1 LVLGNDFRH
10 KNRDFAIDVWE
21 KTLEAGVNCDLVLA
35 GLHVKSSSSGERERE
50 LLSQHTNLRGQAHSV
65 GHVSP
70 QSREWL
76 LEHAA
81 VVLYPSS
88 AEGFGFVPYEAA
100 ALGTPST
107 FARFGPLAE
116 ISGVKDVPPRWSV
129 DAFSAD
135 VRAMLT
141 DPDKAQERV
150 SRLRS
155 AIERST
161 WAEFAEQL
169 LGFIERIDALPP
181 VEGSLVGG
189 GAGDAAALNAVLSS
203 KTWRATAPLRK
214 LGKRK
219 RR

>member
-1 LVLGNDFRH
+1 
-10 KNRDFAIDVWE
+10 
-21 KTLEAGVNCDLVLA
+21 
-35 GLHVKSSSSGERERE
+35 
-50 LLSQHTNLRGQAHSV
+50 
-65 GHVSP
+65 
-70 QSREWL
+70 
-76 LEHAA
+76 
-81 VVLYPSS
+81 
-88 AEGFGFVPYEAA
+88 
-100 ALGTPST
+100 
-107 FARFGPLAE
+107 
-116 ISGVKDVPPRWSV
+116 
-129 DAFSAD
+129 
-135 VRAMLT
+135 MLT

-150 SRLRS
+150 SRLRT

-161 WAEFAEQL
+161 WAQFAEQL